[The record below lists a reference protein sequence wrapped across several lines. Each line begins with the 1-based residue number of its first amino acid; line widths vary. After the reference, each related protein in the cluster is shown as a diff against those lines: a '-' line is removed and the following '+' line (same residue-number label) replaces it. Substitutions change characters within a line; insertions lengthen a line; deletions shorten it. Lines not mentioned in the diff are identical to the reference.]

1 MNSEATILQYAKR
14 FYFIE
19 YYALLLG
26 AIDKFSA
33 LSQAQ
38 TEFIYQKNL
47 NYLGLSRYRKIS
59 TNVDEGVLIK
69 VKINTNI
76 HFLKYYW
83 NVKILICYTRIKIQK
98 KSL

>member
-1 MNSEATILQYAKR
+1 MYFIYSLIVVMLLVLLFTKSIRNHAKI

-47 NYLGLSRYRKIS
+47 N
-59 TNVDEGVLIK
+59 
-69 VKINTNI
+69 
-76 HFLKYYW
+76 LKLYP
-83 NVKILICYTRIKIQK
+83 
-98 KSL
+98 